1 MTTQMKHDG
10 RPSREWLQR
19 MADAEDR
26 CESVSVG
33 GLATDFGMIEAGVSS
48 EAPRVFGRLVEFARR
63 ARGLS
68 IEELAKS
75 ADVDLAELLA
85 VEDAGKVPSPRTVF
99 QLAKVLRLSTGK
111 LMELAGLAEP
121 KDTSLNQAALR
132 FAARSEPTAKLSR
145 EEREAFEEFV
155 KVLVEASDGG

>member
-1 MTTQMKHDG
+1 MTTKTKHDG
-10 RPSREWLQR
+10 PSREWLRR
-19 MADAEDR
+19 MAEAEER
-26 CESVSVG
+26 CGSVTVG
-33 GLATDFGMIEAGVSS
+33 GLAADMGLVDGSS
-48 EAPRVFGRLVEFARR
+48 SVELPRVFSRLVEFARR
-63 ARGLS
+63 SRGLS
-68 IEELAKS
+68 VEALAQD
-75 ADVDLAELLA
+75 ADVELAELVA
-85 VEDAGKVPSPRTVF
+85 VEDAGKMPSPRTVF

-121 KDTSLNQAALR
+121 KDVSLNQAALR